1 MFSMD
6 QSGLD
11 QTYLPRIEYV
21 ARVPNSRGM
30 SEMTIAADALAMKY
44 LSDDALVR
52 LQPSG
57 GRHNDRLAYTAASH
71 DTCNI
76 SAWNSQMSFAS
87 REYLKK
93 HGLLPVKSPS
103 GKFKGRESTGTLEI
117 STDDESEG
125 MTNGVNV
132 AVFFQKFPNALSSRN
147 SSQRSDAACI
157 GSGNSAPHGRN
168 GVLYGS
174 RPQSNVLDRTLDL
187 VGEVERDGSNPQN
200 GYLDYNR
207 QNKDRI
213 DRPATPSAAVPG
225 LDLILDFNMNNFPK
239 LL

>member
-1 MFSMD
+1 MFSVD

-21 ARVPNSRGM
+21 ARVPTSRGT

-52 LQPSG
+52 LQSSG
-57 GRHNDRLAYTAASH
+57 SRRNDQLTYAASH
-71 DTCNI
+71 DASEI
-76 SAWNSQMSFAS
+76 SAWNSHSNQMSFAS
-87 REYLKK
+87 REYLQK
-93 HGLLPVKSPS
+93 HGLLPTKSPS
-103 GKFKGRESTGTLEI
+103 GRSKGRESTGALEV

-125 MTNGVNV
+125 TANGVNV
-132 AVFFQKFPNALSSRN
+132 AVFFQKFPNASRN
-147 SSQRSDAACI
+147 SSQQSDAARI
-157 GSGNSAPHGRN
+157 GSGNYAPDSRN
-168 GVLYGS
+168 GMLYGS
-174 RPQSNVLDRTLDL
+174 RAQSNVLDRTLDL
-187 VGEVERDGSNPQN
+187 VGEVERDGNNPLN

-213 DRPATPSAAVPG
+213 DRPVIPSASVPG